1 MRYLLLAILFS
12 AFPALALSQDLSG
25 SGAFDAVTING
36 FTFPVTDV
44 QTLQQAG
51 ILRLNPE
58 TRHFAFAPDITS
70 ERALQTR
77 LRPLNLSRPTA
88 PSDLYLAAKVTLPN
102 AAAHELTVPSG
113 FGPAHFANQPGSTT
127 VSASLGGVN
136 RVPYTTSPDGA
147 LGFGLSFGNAFH
159 GLGASI
165 SMSLNDLNHLG
176 NGQRISWG
184 FDLSHYVAD
193 GLSLALDGENLF
205 ARFTDGEA
213 SYSLAGSWA
222 FDRRQMPFKGVLTLG
237 AGTGRFA
244 HATERDIFEGRAAH
258 ATGLFGALSYEVN
271 DHFNLITEW
280 NGRNL
285 NAGLGYV
292 LPRSGIS
299 LKLGL
304 EDLTRHSGNGPILTG
319 SVGATLIRF

>member
-1 MRYLLLAILFS
+1 MRHLLPAISICVL
-12 AFPALALSQDLSG
+12 PTLALSQDLSG
-25 SGAFDAVTING
+25 SGAFDAVTISG
-36 FTFPVTDV
+36 FTLPLTDV
-44 QTLQQAG
+44 QTLQDAG

-58 TRHFAFAPDITS
+58 TRHFAFAPEITS

-77 LRPLNLSRPTA
+77 LRPLTLSRPTA
-88 PSDLYLAAKVTLPN
+88 PSDLYRAAKVALPN

-127 VSASLGGVN
+127 LSASLGGVS

-147 LGFGLSFGNAFH
+147 LGFGLGFGNAFH

-165 SMSLNDLNHLG
+165 MMSLNDLNHLG
-176 NGQRISWG
+176 NGQRISWC
-184 FDLSHYVAD
+184 FDVSHYVAD
-193 GLSLALDGENLF
+193 GLSLSLGGENLF

-213 SYSLAGSWA
+213 SFSLAGSWA
-222 FDRRQMPFKGVLTLG
+222 FDHRQMPFKGVLTLG

-244 HATERDIFEGRAAH
+244 NATPRDIAEGRAAH
-258 ATGLFGALSYEVN
+258 GTGLFGAVSYEVS

-292 LPRSGIS
+292 LARSGIS
-299 LKLGL
+299 LKLGV
-304 EDLTRHSGNGPILTG
+304 EDLTRHSGNGPIITG
-319 SVGATLIRF
+319 SVGFTLIRF